1 MLEPARR
8 DEAVASVRRDLVQQ
22 LWEGNNLGRL
32 QKDYSHWL
40 RAGNKQKAQQAI
52 TDYRQALQKAET
64 DTGVRVE
71 NQAVTDKLS
80 TMEQELNEAFSGPAP
95 QQEEKRNR
103 AAKTRHGESL
113 KSQRSQ

>member
-1 MLEPARR
+1 MMK
-8 DEAVASVRRDLVQQ
+8 Q
-22 LWEGNNLGRL
+22 
-32 QKDYSHWL
+32 WL
-40 RAGNKQKAQQAI
+40 RCAGIWSNSSGKATILDGCRRTIATGCGLVNKQKAQQAI
-52 TDYRQALQKAET
+52 ADYRQALQKAET

>member
-1 MLEPARR
+1 MFCCLKMR
-8 DEAVASVRRDLVQQ
+8 
-22 LWEGNNLGRL
+22 WENRITFYEERPSWHRGSIL
-32 QKDYSHWL
+32 S
-40 RAGNKQKAQQAI
+40 NKQKAQQAI

-71 NQAVTDKLS
+71 NQAITDKLS
-80 TMEQELNEAFSGPAP
+80 TMEQELHEAFSGPAP

>member
-1 MLEPARR
+1 M
-8 DEAVASVRRDLVQQ
+8 ASVRRDLVQQ

-32 QKDYSHWL
+32 QKDYGHWL
-40 RAGNKQKAQQAI
+40 QAGNKHKAQQAI
-52 TDYRQALQKAET
+52 TDYRQALQKAAT

-71 NQAVTDKLS
+71 TQAVTDKLS

-95 QQEEKRNR
+95 HQEEKRNR
-103 AAKTRHGESL
+103 AAKTRHDESL